1 MNIIILLVLT
11 ILLYRLLF
19 SNFGFMSEKDKKRQE
34 EAVSNFMKN
43 MNKSPENGDILIIG
57 DKETFDKMYNNY
69 KEKIRVKISKTEK
82 KREEFDEKAFIKIS
96 EKVITKISEA
106 FSEKNI
112 QALEKML
119 TKDLFK
125 IFKEK
130 IDNMH
135 NQIYKS
141 VIVYFKDISI
151 ENKKITK
158 KSKIV
163 SLRVKTEQVNYIEDE
178 SGNIVSGSKDKS
190 SEITE
195 LWTFI
200 ESQSTD
206 NGVPV
211 VVWLLES
218 IDNVQI

>member
-1 MNIIILLVLT
+1 MNIVVLLILT

-34 EAVSNFMKN
+34 AASNFVKS
-43 MNKSPENGDILIIG
+43 MNKSQKNVDIPIIG
-57 DKETFDKMYNNY
+57 DKEIFDKMYDNY
-69 KEKIRVKISKTEK
+69 TKKTKFKISKADK
-82 KREEFDEKAFIKIS
+82 KQEEFDEKAFIKIS
-96 EKVITKISEA
+96 EKTITKISEA
-106 FSEKNI
+106 FSEKNAE
-112 QALEKML
+112 ALEKML

-158 KSKIV
+158 KTKVV

-178 SGNIVSGSKDKS
+178 SGNIINGSKDKP

-195 LWTFI
+195 LWTFVQ
-200 ESQSTD
+200 SQSS
-206 NGVPV
+206 NNNIPV
-211 VVWLLES
+211 IVWLLES

>member
-82 KREEFDEKAFIKIS
+82 KHEEFDEKAFIKIS

>member
-1 MNIIILLVLT
+1 MNIVVLLILTV
-11 ILLYRLLF
+11 LLYRLLF

-34 EAVSNFMKN
+34 AASNFMKS
-43 MNKSPENGDILIIG
+43 MNKSPKNVDILIIG
-57 DKETFDKMYNNY
+57 DKETFDKMYDNY
-69 KEKIRVKISKTEK
+69 TKKTKVKVSKTD
-82 KREEFDEKAFIKIS
+82 KRLEEFDEKAFLKIS
-96 EKVITKISEA
+96 EKAITKISEA

-112 QALEKML
+112 EALEKML

-158 KSKIV
+158 KTKVV

-178 SGNIVSGSKDKS
+178 CGNIINGSKDKS

-195 LWTFI
+195 LWTFVQNK
-200 ESQSTD
+200 SAN
-206 NGVPV
+206 NGVPAT
-211 VVWLLES
+211 VWLLES
-218 IDNVQI
+218 IDNAQI

>member
-1 MNIIILLVLT
+1 MNIVVLLILT

-19 SNFGFMSEKDKKRQE
+19 SNFGFMSGKDKKRQE
-34 EAVSNFMKN
+34 AASNFVKS
-43 MNKSPENGDILIIG
+43 MNKSQKNVDISIIG
-57 DKETFDKMYNNY
+57 DKEIFDKMYDNY
-69 KEKIRVKISKTEK
+69 TKKIKFKISKSDK
-82 KREEFDEKAFIKIS
+82 KQEEFDEKAFIKIS
-96 EKVITKISEA
+96 EKTITKISEA
-106 FSEKNI
+106 FSEKNAE
-112 QALEKML
+112 ALEKML

-158 KSKIV
+158 KTKVV

-178 SGNIVSGSKDKS
+178 GGNIINGSKDKP

-195 LWTFI
+195 LWTFVQ
-200 ESQSTD
+200 SQSSNNNT
-206 NGVPV
+206 PV
-211 VVWLLES
+211 TVWLLES